1 MNFLVMGSG
10 AREHIIG
17 EKLSQ
22 AGATVFSIIT
32 NSNPGLISLSEK
44 VLSVNS
50 FVSEKNKIIDFTKE
64 KIIKVVTTSN

>member
-22 AGATVFSIIT
+22 AGATVFSIGV
-32 NSNPGLISLSEK
+32 NPNGLNINNNCALHK
-44 VLSVNS
+44 LHIFYLVL
-50 FVSEKNKIIDFTKE
+50 
-64 KIIKVVTTSN
+64 